1 MIITVFIINESV
13 QIVYYNVTKAKEN
26 KSSGSQTT
34 SPPQNFGR
42 WNVFIAIQKFFFK
55 FTTKFKLSS
64 VLVTRTS
71 FDKRLN
77 DWPIENESKNAA
89 WLRVKTLSSSV
100 LMYSYVPNKYYL
112 K

>member
-34 SPPQNFGR
+34 PPPQNFGR
-42 WNVFIAIQKFFFK
+42 WNVFIAVQKKKNIQ
-55 FTTKFKLSS
+55 
-64 VLVTRTS
+64 
-71 FDKRLN
+71 
-77 DWPIENESKNAA
+77 IYSKNAA
-89 WLRVKTLSSSV
+89 WLRVKTLSSPV